1 MAKPKTKVKRFGW
14 RQVLSFSTDILPK
27 IPRRGDG
34 VLETVVKVLGIIDSY
49 TKVTNGQSTALF
61 EFFSSLN
68 LLEST
73 NQQFVNSFFGTS
85 LKSSFKVN
93 HIPMGDFLDVVGA
106 TNPEIGSIYFLEW
119 HWGRRPEYDANFWY
133 SKGFNFEKA
142 MGVLWKEFNNRL
154 HIGIVFDANKG
165 EIQVSYSEIP
175 PLVDPLI
182 GQLVSE
188 LEEFKEQH
196 LKYLQDKVPRTY
208 LLSGKQ
214 GCGKTSFA
222 LQLAKMTNGR
232 TLRIDA
238 NGLTSVGTRDLDLVI
253 QSLSPDFLVIDDL
266 DRCADLEKSLP
277 TLFSTLT
284 DFKGKFPNVTVCI
297 TINDITK
304 LDAALLRPGRI
315 DEIKEFEDPN
325 EKDREEILR
334 GYLKE
339 FGVEGLE
346 DISEVVKGTEGLTGG
361 YLKEVAMQLK
371 YRPLSRVL
379 KLVSRMREL
388 ASPAKTETE
397 KKDEVPK
404 PPVGTPNCSVNG

>member
-1 MAKPKTKVKRFGW
+1 MAKSKTKIRRFGW
-14 RQVLSFSTDILPK
+14 RQALAFSTDILPK

-34 VLETVVKVLGIIDSY
+34 IFETVVKVLGIVDSY

-61 EFFSSLN
+61 EFFSSLD
-68 LLEST
+68 LKEST

-93 HIPMGDFLDVVGA
+93 HIPMGEFLDVVGA
-106 TNPEIGSIYFLEW
+106 SNPEIGSIYFLEW
-119 HWGRRPEYDANFWY
+119 HWGGRPEYAANFWY

-142 MGVLWKEFNNRL
+142 MRVLWDEFHDRL
-154 HIGIVFDANKG
+154 HIGIIFDTNRG

-175 PLVDPLI
+175 PLTDPLI
-182 GQLVSE
+182 GQLVLE
-188 LEEFKEQH
+188 LEEFKDQH
-196 LKYLQDKVPRTY
+196 LKYLRDKVPRTY
-208 LLSGKQ
+208 LFAGKQ

-222 LQLAKMTNGR
+222 LQLAKMTHGR

-266 DRCADLEKSLP
+266 DRCAELEKSLP

-325 EKDREEILR
+325 EKDREAILR
-334 GYLKE
+334 GYLRE
-339 FGVEGLE
+339 FEVPDLE
-346 DISEVVKGTEGLTGG
+346 DISEVVKSTEGLTGG

-371 YRPLSRVL
+371 YRSQSRVL
-379 KLVSRMREL
+379 KLVSRMRDL
-388 ASPAKTETE
+388 ANPPKTEN
-397 KKDEVPK
+397 KDEGPK
-404 PPVGTPNCSVNG
+404 PPA

>member
-1 MAKPKTKVKRFGW
+1 MAKSKTKIRRFGW
-14 RQVLSFSTDILPK
+14 RQALAFSTDILPK

-34 VLETVVKVLGIIDSY
+34 IFETVVKVLGIVDSY

-61 EFFSSLN
+61 EFFSSLD
-68 LLEST
+68 LKEST

-93 HIPMGDFLDVVGA
+93 HIPMGEFLDVVGA
-106 TNPEIGSIYFLEW
+106 SNPEIGSIYFLEW
-119 HWGRRPEYDANFWY
+119 HWGGRPEYAANFWY

-142 MGVLWKEFNNRL
+142 MRVLWDEFHDRL
-154 HIGIVFDANKG
+154 HIGIIFDTNRG

-175 PLVDPLI
+175 PLTDPLI
-182 GQLVSE
+182 GQLVVE
-188 LEEFKEQH
+188 LEEFKDQH
-196 LKYLQDKVPRTY
+196 LKYLRDKVPRTY
-208 LLSGKQ
+208 LFAGKQ

-222 LQLAKMTNGR
+222 LQLAKMTHGR

-266 DRCADLEKSLP
+266 DRCAELEKSLP

-325 EKDREEILR
+325 EKDREAILR
-334 GYLKE
+334 GYLRE
-339 FGVEGLE
+339 FGIPDLE
-346 DISEVVKGTEGLTGG
+346 DISEVVKSTEGLTGG

-371 YRPLSRVL
+371 YRPQSRVL
-379 KLVSRMREL
+379 KLVSRMRDL
-388 ASPAKTETE
+388 ANPPKTE
-397 KKDEVPK
+397 KKDEGPK
-404 PPVGTPNCSVNG
+404 PPA

>member
-1 MAKPKTKVKRFGW
+1 MNRTKIRRFGW
-14 RQVLSFSTDILPK
+14 RQALAFSTDILPK

-34 VLETVVKVLGIIDSY
+34 IFETVVKVLGIIDSY

-61 EFFSSLN
+61 EFFSSLD
-68 LLEST
+68 LKEAT

-106 TNPEIGSIYFLEW
+106 RNPEIGSIYFLEW
-119 HWGRRPEYDANFWY
+119 HWGGRPEYASNFWY
-133 SKGFNFEKA
+133 STNFNFEKA
-142 MGVLWKEFNNRL
+142 MEVLWDEFHERL
-154 HIGIVFDANKG
+154 HIGIIFDSNKG

-175 PLVDPLI
+175 PLTDPLI
-182 GQLVSE
+182 GKLVSE
-188 LEEFKEQH
+188 LEEFKDQH
-196 LKYLQDKVPRTY
+196 LRYLRDHVPRTY
-208 LLSGKQ
+208 LFSGKQ

-222 LQLAKMTNGR
+222 LQLAKLTHGR

-253 QSLSPDFLVIDDL
+253 RSLSPDFIVIDDL
-266 DRCADLEKSLP
+266 DRCAELDKSLP
-277 TLFSTLT
+277 TLFSILT
-284 DFKGKFPNVTVCI
+284 DFKGKFPKVTVCI

-315 DEIKEFEDPN
+315 DEIKEFENPN
-325 EKDREEILR
+325 EKDREEILL
-334 GYLKE
+334 GYLKG
-339 FGVEGLE
+339 FGVEVVG

-371 YRPLSRVL
+371 YRPQSQVI
-379 KLVSRMREL
+379 KLISRMKEL
-388 ASPAKTETE
+388 ATPSKDGESKTKESA
-397 KKDEVPK
+397 
-404 PPVGTPNCSVNG
+404 PVST

>member
-1 MAKPKTKVKRFGW
+1 MAKSKTKIRRFGW
-14 RQVLSFSTDILPK
+14 RQALAFSTDILPK

-34 VLETVVKVLGIIDSY
+34 IFETVVKVLGIVDSY

-61 EFFSSLN
+61 EFFSSLD
-68 LLEST
+68 LKEST

-93 HIPMGDFLDVVGA
+93 HIPMGEFLDVVGA
-106 TNPEIGSIYFLEW
+106 SNPEIGSIYFLEW
-119 HWGRRPEYDANFWY
+119 HWGGRPEYAANFWY

-142 MGVLWKEFNNRL
+142 MRVLWDEFHDRL
-154 HIGIVFDANKG
+154 HIGIIFDTNRG

-175 PLVDPLI
+175 PLTDPLI
-182 GQLVSE
+182 GQLVVE
-188 LEEFKEQH
+188 LEEFKDQH
-196 LKYLQDKVPRTY
+196 LKYLRDKVPRTY
-208 LLSGKQ
+208 LFAGKQ

-222 LQLAKMTNGR
+222 LQLAKMTHGR

-266 DRCADLEKSLP
+266 DRCAELEKSLP

-325 EKDREEILR
+325 EKDREAILR
-334 GYLKE
+334 GYLRE
-339 FGVEGLE
+339 FGIPDLE
-346 DISEVVKGTEGLTGG
+346 DISEVVKSTEGLTGG

-371 YRPLSRVL
+371 YRPQSRVL
-379 KLVSRMREL
+379 KLVSRMRDL
-388 ASPAKTETE
+388 ANPPKTEN
-397 KKDEVPK
+397 KDEGPK
-404 PPVGTPNCSVNG
+404 PPA

>member
-1 MAKPKTKVKRFGW
+1 MKPKAKIRRFGW
-14 RQVLSFSTDILPK
+14 RQALAFSTDILPK

-34 VLETVVKVLGIIDSY
+34 IFETIVKVLGIVDSY

-68 LLEST
+68 LKEST

-85 LKSSFKVN
+85 LRSSFKVN
-93 HIPMGDFLDVVGA
+93 HIPMGEFLDVVGA
-106 TNPEIGSIYFLEW
+106 SNPEIGSIYFLEW
-119 HWGRRPEYDANFWY
+119 HWGGRPEYAANFWY

-142 MGVLWKEFNNRL
+142 MKVLWDEFHDRL
-154 HIGIVFDANKG
+154 HIGIIFDTNRG
-165 EIQVSYSEIP
+165 EIQISYSEIP
-175 PLVDPLI
+175 PLTDPLI
-182 GQLVSE
+182 GQLVLD
-188 LEEFKEQH
+188 LEEFKNQH
-196 LKYLQDKVPRTY
+196 LKYLRDKVPRTY
-208 LLSGKQ
+208 LFSGKQ

-222 LQLAKMTNGR
+222 LKLAQMTNGR

-266 DRCADLEKSLP
+266 DRCAELEKSLP

-284 DFKGKFPNVTVCI
+284 DFKGKFPNITVCI

-334 GYLKE
+334 GYLNE
-339 FGVEGLE
+339 FRVDAID
-346 DISEVVKGTEGLTGG
+346 DISEIVKSTEGLTGG
-361 YLKEVAMQLK
+361 YLREIAMQLK
-371 YRPLSRVL
+371 YRPLPRVL

-388 ASPAKTETE
+388 ANTTKT
-397 KKDEVPK
+397 KDEGPK
-404 PPVGTPNCSVNG
+404 PPENAPV

>member
-1 MAKPKTKVKRFGW
+1 MAKSKLKRVKRFGW
-14 RQVLSFSTDILPK
+14 RQALAFSTDIILK

-34 VLETVVKVLGIIDSY
+34 ILEMVVKTLGIFDSF

-61 EFFSSLN
+61 EFFSSLD
-68 LLEST
+68 LKEAT

-85 LKSSFKVN
+85 LKDNFKIK
-93 HIPMGDFLDVVGA
+93 HIPMGEFLDVVEA
-106 TNPEIGSIYFLEW
+106 ANPEIGSIYFLEW
-119 HWGRRPEYDANFWY
+119 HWGGRPEYSSSFWY
-133 SKGFNFEKA
+133 TSGFSFEKA
-142 MGVLWKEFNNRL
+142 MKVLWDKFRNRL
-154 HIGIVFDANKG
+154 HLGIIFDTNRG

-175 PLVDPLI
+175 PLTDPLI
-182 GQLVSE
+182 GKLMVE

-196 LKYLQDKVPRTY
+196 LKYMRDKIPRTY

-222 LQLAKMTNGR
+222 LQLATLTHGR

-238 NGLTSVGTRDLDLVI
+238 NGLTSVGTKDLDLII

-266 DRCADLEKSLP
+266 DRCSDLEKSLP

-284 DFKGKFPNVTVCI
+284 DFKGKFPNVTICI

-304 LDAALLRPGRI
+304 LDAAILRPGRI
-315 DEIKEFEDPN
+315 DEIKEFEDPDAT
-325 EKDREEILR
+325 DREEILR

-339 FGVEGLE
+339 FNIDVE
-346 DISEVVKGTEGLTGG
+346 DISEVVTCTEGLTGG

-371 YRPLSRVL
+371 YRPLPRVL

-388 ASPAKTETE
+388 AITKTE
-397 KKDEVPK
+397 KKEESK
-404 PPVGTPNCSVNG
+404 PPAETPTVEVTA